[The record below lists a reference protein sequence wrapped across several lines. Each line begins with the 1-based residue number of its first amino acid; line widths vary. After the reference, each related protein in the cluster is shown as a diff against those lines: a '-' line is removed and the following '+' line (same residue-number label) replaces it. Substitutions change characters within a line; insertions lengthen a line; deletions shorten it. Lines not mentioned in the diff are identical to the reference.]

1 MKTLLIDRITYL
13 INESEDN
20 YDKIRRFIDV
30 F

>member
-20 YDKIRRFIDV
+20 YDKIRRFIDE